1 MRVPRKFVY
10 GLVFLSLPLLQG
22 CSKKRA
28 GLPPRVPAP
37 TIADTLPLEI
47 PLPDTTEEPAPPV
60 AKVETPPPAPKA
72 KPRKP
77 AKSTSTA
84 AKKTPAPAST
94 TPAPAAPSP
103 QAAPSNQTVASLR
116 PQREPAPET
125 SIAAAVPNAQMA
137 QQRDDT
143 TRLVDAT
150 ENALKGINRP
160 LNDDEKAM
168 RSQIQSYLQQSRKAS
183 TEGDFERAFNLAKKA
198 QLLAEALTKK

>member
-1 MRVPRKFVY
+1 MKDSRKFVY
-10 GLVFLSLPLLQG
+10 ALILVSLPWLQG
-22 CSKKRA
+22 CNKKRA
-28 GLPPRVPAP
+28 GLPPRAPAP
-37 TIADTLPLEI
+37 TIAETLPLEI
-47 PLPDTTEEPAPPV
+47 PLPDTTEEPTPPP
-60 AKVETPPPAPKA
+60 AKVEIPPPAPKA

-77 AKSTSTA
+77 AKATA
-84 AKKTPAPAST
+84 TTAKKIPAPTPAAPAS
-94 TPAPAAPSP
+94 PPP
-103 QAAPSNQTVASLR
+103 QAAQSNQTVASLR
-116 PQREPAPET
+116 PPRDPAPET
-125 SIAAAVPNAQMA
+125 AIAAAIPNAQLA